1 MWPQEEAK
9 ESKTR
14 REMEGGCKKT
24 LLAGQAA
31 IIQVGE
37 LVT

>member
-14 REMEGGCKKT
+14 REMQEGCMKT

-31 IIQVGE
+31 IIHVGE

>member
-1 MWPQEEAK
+1 MWPQEEAE

-24 LLAGQAA
+24 LSAGQAA
-31 IIQVGE
+31 IIHVGE